1 MGGANTG
8 TNKIGEA
15 QFAAGTVPKATK
27 ATAADLAAFDAQQ
40 AQNKRIGQGLGA
52 LAQGISDI
60 DFSSPASAAL
70 TSQNQSEM
78 YKKYLEMQK
87 QLEMNEKLKN
97 NPDALNFMVMNPFE
111 IHSTN
116 PELISNAWAN
126 AGKTL
131 ATSALSG
138 VGKMYGM

>member
-1 MGGANTG
+1 MGGANAG

-15 QFAAGTVPKATK
+15 QFAAGTVPKATQ

-60 DFSSPASAAL
+60 DFNSPASAAL
-70 TSQNQSEM
+70 ASQNQADM
-78 YKKYLEMQK
+78 YKRYLEMQE
-87 QLEMNEKLKN
+87 QLKK
-97 NPDALNFMVMNPFE
+97 NPDALNFMPMMPFQTQ
-111 IHSTN
+111 STN
-116 PELISNAWAN
+116 PELVSNAWAN

>member
-15 QFAAGTVPKATK
+15 QFAAGTVPKATL
-27 ATAADLAAFDAQQ
+27 ATPADKAAFISEQEK
-40 AQNKRIGQGLGA
+40 NKRIAEGIAMFAKGL
-52 LAQGISDI
+52 SEI
-60 DFSSPASAAL
+60 DFNN
-70 TSQNQSEM
+70 SQNKAKEN
-78 YKKYLEMQK
+78 KKQQDMWRQFQMANSGE
-87 QLEMNEKLKN
+87 
-97 NPDALNFMVMNPFE
+97 LNFMPVMPYQ
-111 IHSTN
+111 IRSTN

-131 ATSALSG
+131 ATSALGG

>member
-1 MGGANTG
+1 MGGANTSSTSTTPG
-8 TNKIGEA
+8 GAFNPQA
-15 QFAAGTVPKATK
+15 PVQKATQ

-52 LAQGISDI
+52 LAKGIGEI

-70 TSQNQSEM
+70 TSQNQADT
-78 YKKYLEMQK
+78 YKKWLEMQF
-87 QLEMNEKLKN
+87 KN
-97 NPDALNFMVMNPFE
+97 NPDALNFMPMMPFD
-111 IHSTN
+111 IKSTN

-131 ATSALSG
+131 ATSAASG
-138 VGKMYGM
+138 VGKAYGM

>member
-1 MGGANTG
+1 MGGANAG

-15 QFAAGTVPKATK
+15 QFAAGRVPKATK

-52 LAQGISDI
+52 LAQGIGDI

-70 TSQNQSEM
+70 TSQNQADS
-78 YKKYLEMQK
+78 YKKWLEMQ
-87 QLEMNEKLKN
+87 LKN
-97 NPDALNFMVMNPFE
+97 NPDALNFMPSMPFD
-111 IHSTN
+111 IKNTN
-116 PELISNAWAN
+116 PELVSNAWAN

>member
-1 MGGANTG
+1 MGGANTSSTSTTPG
-8 TNKIGEA
+8 GAFNPQA
-15 QFAAGTVPKATK
+15 QVQKATK

-40 AQNKRIGQGLGA
+40 AQSKRISQGLGA
-52 LAQGISDI
+52 LAKGIGEI

-70 TSQNQSEM
+70 TSQNQADL
-78 YKKYLEMQK
+78 YKRYLEMQE
-87 QLEMNEKLKN
+87 QLKK
-97 NPDALNFMVMNPFE
+97 NPDMLNFMPMMPFQVQ
-111 IHSTN
+111 STN
-116 PELISNAWAN
+116 PELVSNAWAN

>member
-15 QFAAGTVPKATK
+15 QFAAGTVPKATQ

-52 LAQGISDI
+52 LAKGIGEI

-70 TSQNQSEM
+70 TSQNQADT
-78 YKKYLEMQK
+78 YKKWLEMQF
-87 QLEMNEKLKN
+87 KN
-97 NPDALNFMVMNPFE
+97 NPDALNFMPMMPFD
-111 IHSTN
+111 IKSTN

-131 ATSALSG
+131 ATSAASG
-138 VGKMYGM
+138 VGKAYGM

>member
-8 TNKIGEA
+8 YNKIGEA
-15 QFAAGTVPKATK
+15 QLASGTVPKATQ

-52 LAQGISDI
+52 LAKGLGEV
-60 DFSSPASAAL
+60 DFSSPESSAFAG
-70 TSQNQSEM
+70 QNQENL
-78 YKKYLEMQK
+78 YKQYLEMQ
-87 QLEMNEKLKN
+87 EKLKN
-97 NPDALNFMVMNPFE
+97 NPDYLNFMPVNPFQVR
-111 IHSTN
+111 SAN

-131 ATSALSG
+131 ATSAASG
-138 VGKMYGM
+138 IGKAYGM

>member
-15 QFAAGTVPKATK
+15 QFAAGTVPKATQ

-40 AQNKRIGQGLGA
+40 AQNKRIGEGLGA
-52 LAQGISDI
+52 LAKGIGEI

-70 TSQNQSEM
+70 TSQNQADL
-78 YKKYLEMQK
+78 YKQYLEMQE
-87 QLEMNEKLKN
+87 QLKK
-97 NPDALNFMVMNPFE
+97 NPDMLNFMPMMPFD
-111 IHSTN
+111 IKSTN
-116 PELISNAWAN
+116 PELVSNAWAN

-131 ATSALSG
+131 ATSAVSG
-138 VGKMYGM
+138 VGKAYGM

>member
-1 MGGANTG
+1 MGGANTSSTSTTPG
-8 TNKIGEA
+8 GAFNPQA
-15 QFAAGTVPKATK
+15 PVQKATQ

-52 LAQGISDI
+52 LAKGIGEI

-70 TSQNQSEM
+70 TSQNQADS
-78 YKKYLEMQK
+78 YKKWLEMQ
-87 QLEMNEKLKN
+87 LKN
-97 NPDALNFMVMNPFE
+97 NPDALNFMPSMPFD
-111 IHSTN
+111 IKNTN
-116 PELISNAWAN
+116 PELVSNAWAN

>member
-1 MGGANTG
+1 MGGANTSSTSTTPG
-8 TNKIGEA
+8 GAFNPQA
-15 QFAAGTVPKATK
+15 PVQKATQ

-52 LAQGISDI
+52 LAKGIGEI

-70 TSQNQSEM
+70 TSQNQADT
-78 YKKYLEMQK
+78 YKKWLEMQ
-87 QLEMNEKLKN
+87 LKN
-97 NPDALNFMVMNPFE
+97 NPDALNFMPMMPFD
-111 IHSTN
+111 IKSTN

-131 ATSALSG
+131 ATSAASG
-138 VGKMYGM
+138 VGKAYGM

>member
-8 TNKIGEA
+8 TNQIGEA
-15 QFAAGTVPKATK
+15 QFAAGTVPKATQ

-52 LAQGISDI
+52 LAKGIGEI

-70 TSQNQSEM
+70 TSQNQADT
-78 YKKYLEMQK
+78 YKKWLEMQ
-87 QLEMNEKLKN
+87 LKN
-97 NPDALNFMVMNPFE
+97 NPDALNFMPMMPFD
-111 IHSTN
+111 IKSTN
-116 PELISNAWAN
+116 PELVSNAWAN

-131 ATSALSG
+131 ASSAVSG
-138 VGKMYGM
+138 VGKAYGM

>member
-15 QFAAGTVPKATK
+15 QFAAGTVPKATQ

-40 AQNKRIGQGLGA
+40 AQNKRIGQGIGA
-52 LAQGISDI
+52 LAKGIGDI

-70 TSQNQSEM
+70 TSQNQADT
-78 YKKYLEMQK
+78 YKKWLEMQ
-87 QLEMNEKLKN
+87 LKN
-97 NPDALNFMVMNPFE
+97 NPDALNFMPSMPFD
-111 IHSTN
+111 IKSTN
-116 PELISNAWAN
+116 PELVSNAWAN

-131 ATSALSG
+131 ATSAMSG
-138 VGKMYGM
+138 VGKMYGK